1 MAKLWLDDG
10 YEELDLMHPDG
21 HVGLLHAL
29 SVDQIEYGALYI
41 PLEAGFFAHQG
52 KVEIELRRRLPPN
65 CYELKFAL
73 LRDFE
78 AGIPEYTI
86 PEQWDD
92 LGQLS
97 YRQAMALGNGL
108 FQSSWM
114 LRRNVRVQGF
124 VAVALEERR
133 KLASYYGCLLK
144 RYQGQLGFDVHPV
157 LEGTG
162 YAIF

>member
-1 MAKLWLDDG
+1 MAELWLDDG
-10 YEELDLMHPDG
+10 YEEIDLMNG
-21 HVGLLHAL
+21 HAGLLHAL
-29 SVDQIEYGALYI
+29 RVDNIEYGALYI
-41 PLEAGFFAHQG
+41 PLDAGYFAHQG
-52 KVEIELRRRLPPN
+52 QVEIQLRRKLPPN

-73 LRDFE
+73 MRDFE
-78 AGIPEYTI
+78 AGIPEYTV

-97 YRQAMALGNGL
+97 FRQAMTLGNGL

-114 LRRNVRVQGF
+114 LRRHVRVQGF
-124 VAVALEERR
+124 VAVALEERQQ
-133 KLASYYGCLLK
+133 LGSYYRRLLK

-157 LEGTG
+157 LDGAG